1 MGEYAMPAGAAR
13 DASCFPNAWA
23 DGACVHHHVDG
34 LGGGGDCFLNSL
46 PALKNAKN
54 CVAKPQLP

>member
-1 MGEYAMPAGAAR
+1 VFAAMSAVSAVA
-13 DASCFPNAWA
+13 
-23 DGACVHHHVDG
+23 
-34 LGGGGDCFLNSL
+34 GDCFLNSL